1 MILARAPL
9 RMSFLGGG
17 SDLPAYYEHNPG
29 AVLTTTLDKYVYVG
43 VNRKFDES
51 IRLSYSETEI
61 CDDINDLKH
70 PIVRHVLNSLSIKK
84 SIEIVSV
91 ADIPSKGSGLG
102 SSSSF
107 TVALLKALAKYI
119 GSSYNKQELAQLACH
134 IEINKCGAKIGKQD
148 QYAAAYGGMN
158 FIQFNPDGLV
168 QVEPLN
174 LRRDFFEELQR
185 SILVFFT
192 GKTRSASDV
201 LVKQSQNLKNIH
213 IRDVTRKMVDSAHTG
228 KDMLVKGGLKDFG
241 LLLHENWQLKKKL
254 ASGISNPEINEAYEK
269 GLTAGAF
276 GGKLLG
282 AGNGGFMMFL
292 APQRKH
298 DNIINA
304 LSGWKN
310 VPFKFSSS
318 GAEVI
323 LDSRGSY

>member
-1 MILARAPL
+1 MIVARAPL

-17 SDLPAYYEHNPG
+17 SDLSAYYEHNQG

-51 IRLSYSETEI
+51 VRLSYSITEI

-70 PIVRHVLNSLSIKK
+70 PIVRHVLNSLNINK
-84 SIEIVSV
+84 SVEIVSV

-107 TVALLKALAKYI
+107 TVALLQALAKYI
-119 GSSYNKQELAQLACH
+119 GSSYNKQELAQIACR
-134 IEINKCGAKIGKQD
+134 IEIDKCGAKIGKQD

-158 FIQFNPDGLV
+158 FITFNPDGSV

-174 LRRDFFEELQR
+174 LRREIFEELQR
-185 SILVFFT
+185 SIVVFFT

-201 LVKQSQNLKNIH
+201 LVEQSQNLKNIY
-213 IRDVTRKMVDSAHTG
+213 IRDVTKKMVDAAHTG
-228 KDMLVKGGLKDFG
+228 KDLLEQGDLKDFG
-241 LLLHENWQLKKKL
+241 LLLHESWQLKKKL
-254 ASGISNPEINEAYEK
+254 ASGISNLEINEAYEK
-269 GLTAGAF
+269 GLSAGAF

-292 APQRKH
+292 APERKH
-298 DNIINA
+298 DSVINA
-304 LSGWKN
+304 LSGWKH

-318 GAEVI
+318 GAEII